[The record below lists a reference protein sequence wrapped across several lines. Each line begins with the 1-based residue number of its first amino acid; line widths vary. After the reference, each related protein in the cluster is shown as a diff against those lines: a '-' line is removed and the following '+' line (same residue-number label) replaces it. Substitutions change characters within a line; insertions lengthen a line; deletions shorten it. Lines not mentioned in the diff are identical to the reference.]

1 MMTPE
6 ELYDVTRQVWNLWEI
21 ISDIQPF
28 TSDIDA
34 EIMLDR
40 YDRDFQS
47 LHTQLVNLNNNGKQG
62 EFDL

>member
-1 MMTPE
+1 MTPE

-47 LHTQLVNLNNNGKQG
+47 LHTQLVNMNNSGKQG